1 MSNTMSN
8 TTAAS
13 MVEEAKSQVESL
25 TPVEVAAALDG
36 ETLLVDVRE
45 ERERVE
51 QGVIPGDVAA
61 PRGMLEFWADPA
73 SPHHREEFDRD
84 RRIILYCASGGRSA
98 LAASTLQRLGYRRVA
113 HLDGGLAVWK
123 ENGRAVVTNESVI
136 AGYDKEGADHE

>member
-1 MSNTMSN
+1 MSN

-13 MVEEAKSQVESL
+13 MVEEAISQVESL

-45 ERERVE
+45 EQERVE
-51 QGVIPGDVAA
+51 QGVIPGDIAA

-73 SPHHREEFDRD
+73 SPHYRDEFDRD

-123 ENGRAVVTNESVI
+123 ENGRAVVTKESVI
-136 AGYDKEGADHE
+136 AGYNKEGADHE

>member
-1 MSNTMSN
+1 MSN

-45 ERERVE
+45 EQERVE
-51 QGVIPGDVAA
+51 HGVIPGDIAA

-73 SPHHREEFDRD
+73 SPHHRDEFDRD